1 MTDEPY
7 GYYEFADNDELPL
20 DFDDAP
26 EDFDEDPD
34 EAALSVLRHYW
45 GYDAFRPMQAEIIR
59 SVLTGHDTIGL
70 LPTGG
75 GKSITFQV
83 PAMIL
88 PGLTVVVTPLI
99 SLMKDQVDSL
109 MKRGIRSA
117 CIHTGMTRSELNLS
131 MERCRQGRVKILY
144 VAPERLGRPSFLGFM
159 QTLEPSLFV
168 VDEAHCI
175 SQWGYD
181 FRPSYLEIA
190 TLRDYFPDVPFLALT
205 ASATP
210 EVVDDIA
217 RRLEMRNENR
227 YSLSFTR
234 TNISFVVRRTD
245 NKFQML
251 QRVLTTT
258 AGSAIVYVRSRKRT
272 REIADYLQ
280 GVGVSASYYHAGLE
294 RHEKSE
300 RQDQWQN
307 DQVRV
312 MVATT
317 AFGMG
322 IDKPDVRLVV
332 HFDVP
337 STLEEYYQEAGRA
350 GRDGH
355 PSLAVLLAADT
366 DKALFGRR
374 LAEAFPSREYIAKVY
389 DETCRFLSVPMGEGF
404 GALYEFRPEIMCER
418 YRMALRPTLG
428 ALGILGRSGYA
439 EFTDEIDNASR
450 VMILV
455 TREELYSQ
463 HLDDAQEAVMQTL
476 LRNYGGL
483 FTDFINIDEIV
494 IARKCGLT
502 PEDVYVALTGMRREH
517 IIEFVPRNRT
527 SYLYF
532 TANRCPSEQLTY
544 PREVYA
550 DRKAAMEHRLGAMK
564 NFIFDDS
571 RCRVRGMLEYFGEKP
586 EGDCGTCDVCRAR
599 RTATQFDP
607 AEFERKLDGFF
618 AAIAPATRLDMRS
631 ILPHFP
637 RHRAEASRHIAS
649 MLADG
654 RLRLTGEIYLEKGE

>member
-1 MTDEPY
+1 MTDEY
-7 GYYEFADNDELPL
+7 GYYEFADDELPL
-20 DFDDAP
+20 DFADSPDDFS
-26 EDFDEDPD
+26 DDNPD
-34 EAALSVLRHYW
+34 EAALSVLRRYW
-45 GYDAFRPMQAEIIR
+45 GYDSFRPMQLEIIR
-59 SVLTGHDTIGL
+59 SVLSGRDTIGL

-83 PAMIL
+83 PAQLL

-109 MKRGIRSA
+109 MRRGIKSA
-117 CIHTGMTRSELNLS
+117 CIHTGMTRAELNLA

-144 VAPERLGRPSFLGFM
+144 VAPERLARPSFIGFM

-181 FRPSYLEIA
+181 FRPSYLRIA

-210 EVVDDIA
+210 EVVDDIT
-217 RRLEMRNENR
+217 RRLNLRNEAR
-227 YSLSFTR
+227 FSLSFTR
-234 TNISFVVRRTD
+234 SNISFIVRRTD

-258 AGSAIVYVRSRKRT
+258 VGSAIVYVRSRKRT
-272 REIADYLQ
+272 REIAEFLQ
-280 GVGVSASYYHAGLE
+280 GVGVSASFYHAGLE

-300 RQDQWQN
+300 RQDQWHRG
-307 DQVRV
+307 DVRV

-350 GRDGH
+350 GRDGL
-355 PSLAVLLAADT
+355 PSLAVLLASDS

-374 LAEAFPSREYIAKVY
+374 LAEAFPSREFIAKVY

-418 YRMALRPTLG
+418 YHMPLRPTLG

-439 EFTDEIDNASR
+439 DFTDEIDNASR

-463 HLDDAQEAVMQTL
+463 RLDDEQEAVMQAM

-483 FTDFINIDEIV
+483 FTDFINIDEIAL
-494 IARKCGLT
+494 ARKCGLT
-502 PEDVYVALTGMRREH
+502 PEQVYVALTAMRREH

-532 TANRCPSEQLTY
+532 TANRCESERLTY
-544 PREVYA
+544 P
-550 DRKAAMEHRLGAMK
+550 
-564 NFIFDDS
+564 
-571 RCRVRGMLEYFGEKP
+571 P
-586 EGDCGTCDVCRAR
+586 
-599 RTATQFDP
+599 
-607 AEFERKLDGFF
+607 
-618 AAIAPATRLDMRS
+618 
-631 ILPHFP
+631 
-637 RHRAEASRHIAS
+637 
-649 MLADG
+649 
-654 RLRLTGEIYLEKGE
+654 